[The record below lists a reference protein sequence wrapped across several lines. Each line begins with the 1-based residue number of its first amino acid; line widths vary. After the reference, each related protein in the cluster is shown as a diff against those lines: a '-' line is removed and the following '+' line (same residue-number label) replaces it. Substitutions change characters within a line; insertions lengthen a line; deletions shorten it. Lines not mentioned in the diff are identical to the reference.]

1 MESDQLLLTIF
12 TGLCPSYWRSDMSS
26 LRLPDTSDPLKF
38 GVLCTAS
45 TDCELFGAC
54 HIDAG
59 FPGEMTFNHYDVTTA
74 SFAFEIRT
82 FLLRMLH

>member
-12 TGLCPSYWRSDMSS
+12 TGVCPRYWRSDMSS
-26 LRLPDTSDPLKF
+26 LRLPDTSDPLKS

-45 TDCELFGAC
+45 TDCELFSAC

-59 FPGEMTFNHYDVTTA
+59 FPGEMTFNEVTTA

-82 FLLRMLH
+82 FLLRMLN